1 MSSAGRRAQL
11 PAAGHVTLNGKHQPA
26 PLNTKLWCER
36 LSLWLGKATVDRD
49 PFLWFLPKDSGF
61 LHLRHL
67 RQQVDAGRWAAFSR
81 LWLFCTTCG
90 AAGFQETRRLRFDP
104 ERAPV
109 VRERRLG
116 VAGVCYLGFVAA
128 LHEAAFVEW
137 PFGRLSDGL

>member
-61 LHLRHL
+61 YIYDIFGSKLTLDVGLLSPDFGSSARHAGLRVFRRPGDCAL
-67 RQQVDAGRWAAFSR
+67 IQSVLQ
-81 LWLFCTTCG
+81 LFVSEG
-90 AAGFQETRRLRFDP
+90 
-104 ERAPV
+104 
-109 VRERRLG
+109 LG
-116 VAGVCYLGFVAA
+116 
-128 LHEAAFVEW
+128 W
-137 PFGRLSDGL
+137 PGSAT